1 MSIIKNNKNYG
12 TKVMVEKI
20 EPSPFTPY
28 LTATYMVY
36 EPSNSFKIL
45 DSTSNIAGW
54 RFKGN
59 TTWETPSTTIE
70 VTDSGLI
77 EIEFDLTDNT
87 TISNYMFRYLS
98 TSLVKVEIP
107 STITTIGSYAFGWT
121 NMSELFDLSN
131 VTNLGEGAFY
141 EAKTNGLDYTINDNV
156 SRSGWDMKCMA
167 SQWNRYA
174 NKIYV
179 NGTVYCT
186 LANVPNN
193 SNIDFSNGIDGLPIY
208 KWYILLDSKTLD
220 SLKFPA
226 TLTNITG
233 RAFSNCTITDIY
245 FYGTTPPVSDD
256 YDNAGI
262 WYDSNITNIYVPAE
276 ALTAYQNSPA
286 FASVASKIQAMP

>member
-54 RFKGN
+54 RFKGD
-59 TTWETPSTTIE
+59 TTWETTSTTIE
-70 VTDSGLI
+70 VTGYGLI

-87 TISNYMFRYLS
+87 TISSYQFQYNNN
-98 TSLVKVEIP
+98 LVKVEIP
-107 STITTIGSYAFGWT
+107 SAITTIGDWAFAWT
-121 NMSELFDLSN
+121 KLSNLFDLSN
-131 VTNLGEGAFY
+131 VTNLGMGAFY
-141 EAKTNGLDYTINDNV
+141 SNNISGLDYTINNNV
-156 SRSGWDMKCMA
+156 SRSGWDSKCMA
-167 SQWNRYA
+167 NMWNKFV

-256 YDNAGI
+256 YDNEGI
-262 WYDSNITNIYVPAE
+262 WYGSNITNIYVPAE

-286 FASVASKIQAMP
+286 FADVVSKIQAMP

>member
-54 RFKGN
+54 RFKGD
-59 TTWETPSTTIE
+59 TTWETTSTTIE
-70 VTDSGLI
+70 VTGYGLI

-87 TISNYMFRYLS
+87 TISSYQFQYNNN
-98 TSLVKVEIP
+98 LVKVEIP
-107 STITTIGSYAFGWT
+107 STITTIGDWAFAWT
-121 NMSELFDLSN
+121 KLSNLFDLSN
-131 VTNLGEGAFY
+131 VTNLGMGAFY
-141 EAKTNGLDYTINDNV
+141 SNNISGLDYTINNNV
-156 SRSGWDMKCMA
+156 SRSGWDSKCMA
-167 SQWNRYA
+167 NMWNKFV

-256 YDNAGI
+256 YDNEGI
-262 WYDSNITNIYVPAE
+262 WYGSNITNIYVPAE

-286 FASVASKIQAMP
+286 FADVVSKIQAMP

>member
-54 RFKGN
+54 RFKGD
-59 TTWETPSTTIE
+59 TTWETTSTTIE
-70 VTDSGLI
+70 VTGYGLI

-87 TISNYMFRYLS
+87 TISSYQFQYNNN
-98 TSLVKVEIP
+98 LVKVEIP
-107 STITTIGSYAFGWT
+107 STITTIGDWAFAWT
-121 NMSELFDLSN
+121 KLSNLFDLSN
-131 VTNLGEGAFY
+131 VTNLGMGAFY
-141 EAKTNGLDYTINDNV
+141 SNNISGLDYTINNNV
-156 SRSGWDMKCMA
+156 SRSGWDSKCMA
-167 SQWNRYA
+167 NMWNKFV

-233 RAFSNCTITDIY
+233 RAFSNCTITGIY

-256 YDNAGI
+256 YDNEGI
-262 WYDSNITNIYVPAE
+262 WYGSNITNIYVPAE

-286 FASVASKIQAMP
+286 FADVVSKIQAMP